1 MTVEV
6 IEHDKLNLTLRIDS
20 YPLDLVNGI
29 RRYAMSEVPTLAIE
43 DVVIIENSSL
53 VYDEV
58 IAHRLGLIPLRTPK
72 KYIEAGQAQLM
83 FVLDASADNATRT
96 VYSGDL
102 VSVED
107 KEVRPISNEIPI
119 IKLAPKQNVKLEAYA
134 RLGKGK
140 QHSKYSPTSKSVV
153 KPTPLI
159 IIKNPKTHKAKEIA
173 ESCPRDVFEVS
184 GGELKVKNRYACTF
198 CEECLK
204 VDRESIE
211 ISEEPNSYILSVESV
226 GQLEAKDIVLESV
239 NLMIKDFDEFERR
252 VDEI

>member
-1 MTVEV
+1 M
-6 IEHDKLNLTLRIDS
+6 RIDS

-72 KYIEAGQAQLM
+72 KYLEAGQAQLM

-140 QHSKYSPTSKSVV
+140 QHSKYSPTSKSV
-153 KPTPLI
+153 
-159 IIKNPKTHKAKEIA
+159 
-173 ESCPRDVFEVS
+173 S

-204 VDRESIE
+204 VDRESIQ
-211 ISEEPNSYILSVESV
+211 ISEEPNSYILSIESI